1 MQFKCA
7 AAYQRY
13 SLLLITQNSALCHKI
28 MPNLKEDDNA
38 LRQVLTQA
46 KIIAVVGHSDK
57 RHRTSYQIA
66 QFLRQVGYT
75 VYAVNPLVK
84 EIDGKP
90 SYAALEQLPEP
101 VDIVNVFR
109 RSEYLPEIVDEAIA
123 VNVKTVWAQL
133 GIWHQPSAQKALNA
147 GLNVVMDACIK
158 IEYLRLKVDLAS
170 DV

>member
-1 MQFKCA
+1 
-7 AAYQRY
+7 
-13 SLLLITQNSALCHKI
+13 

-38 LRQVLTQA
+38 LREVLTQA
-46 KIIAVVGHSDK
+46 KVIAVVGHSDK
-57 RHRTSYQIA
+57 QERISYQIA

-75 VYAVNPLVK
+75 VYPVNPLVK

-101 VDIVNVFR
+101 ADIVNVFR

-123 VNVKTVWAQL
+123 VNTKTVWAQL
-133 GIWHQPSAQKALNA
+133 GIWDQPSAQKALNA

-158 IEYLRLKVDLAS
+158 IEYLRLKVDLIKN
-170 DV
+170 V

>member
-1 MQFKCA
+1 
-7 AAYQRY
+7 
-13 SLLLITQNSALCHKI
+13 

-38 LRQVLTQA
+38 LREVLSQA

-57 RHRTSYQIA
+57 RDRTSYQIA

-90 SYAALEQLPEP
+90 SYAGLHDLPKP

-109 RSEYLPEIVDEAIA
+109 RSEYLPEIVDQAIA
-123 VNVKTVWAQL
+123 VNAKTLWAQL
-133 GIWHQPSAQKALNA
+133 GIWHQPSAEKALDA
-147 GLNVVMDACIK
+147 GLKVVMDACIK
-158 IEYLRLKVDLAS
+158 IEYLRLKVDLTG